1 MVIVWPMPDKKNE
14 TKQEVSYLSD
24 GTNGMFG
31 TTGNNG
37 GISTKEV
44 VTVSSGQE
52 QWDSYTEF
60 LESTLE
66 EVLLTMEGAGK
77 VKVMITLE
85 DSGET
90 VVEKD
95 ITTGLDTS
103 TQVDADGASHNTG
116 SNEKTGETVYVNDN
130 GESVPYVR
138 QVLSPKVKG
147 VLVSAQG
154 GGNQT
159 VNKNI
164 TEAIQA
170 LFGIEAHKI
179 KIIKMSSE

>member
-1 MVIVWPMPDKKNE
+1 MVIVWPMPDKKTD
-14 TKQEVSYLSD
+14 TKKEKSSLSD
-24 GTNGMFG
+24 GVSGMLDK
-31 TTGNNG
+31 TGG
-37 GISTKEV
+37 DGKMTTKEV
-44 VTVSSGQE
+44 LPAATTKE
-52 QWDSYTEF
+52 QWGSYTDF

-66 EVLLTMEGAGK
+66 DVLLTMEGAGK

-95 ITTGLDTS
+95 VTTGLDSS

-116 SNEKTGETVYVNDN
+116 SNEKTGETVYVNED
-130 GESVPYVR
+130 GETYPYVR
-138 QVLSPKVKG
+138 QVLCPKVKG

-154 GGNQT
+154 GDNQT
-159 VNKNI
+159 VKKNI

-170 LFGIEAHKI
+170 LFGIDAHKI